1 MSITND
7 PFESAANAG
16 EGRNTY
22 YGRVEVM
29 ASYVTL
35 KKGVGKQP
43 FNEQYDD
50 VRDRRTEVKIVVNPI
65 DAMNLS
71 ILLQRD
77 LIAESAEW
85 SRYTWASLRDKCGLK
100 TPSEFRAL
108 NGKWVKLVLTGTGET
123 YTTKR
128 GETQERKAFVFEA
141 VYNTAAEAEAAYYA
155 DTGGQPQHGDD
166 PAAAVD
172 MGHGAG
178 SNGNGNAERET
189 ALQFLKVLV
198 KQSGGDKSKLAASIA
213 QMPMIGKYYTVDSP
227 EVVELFAGV
236 KGWTPNSKLG

>member
-7 PFESAANAG
+7 PFQTAVDAG
-16 EGRNTY
+16 AGRNTY
-22 YGRVEVM
+22 YGRVEVS
-29 ASYVTL
+29 ASFVTL

-50 VRDRRTEVKIVVNPI
+50 IKERRTEVKIVINPI
-65 DAMNLS
+65 DAMNLT

-108 NGKWVKLVLTGTGET
+108 NGKYCKLTLQGTGET

-141 VYNTAAEAEAAYYA
+141 VYQTAQEATAAYYA
-155 DTGGQPQHGDD
+155 DTGARPEEPE
-166 PAAAVD
+166 PAMNID
-172 MGHGAG
+172 MGPGAG
-178 SNGNGNAERET
+178 SNGNGANAERET
-189 ALQFLKVLV
+189 AKAFLQALV
-198 KQSGGDKSKLAASIA
+198 KQSGGDKAKLAASIA
-213 QMPMIGKYYTVDSP
+213 MMPMIAKYFTADSP
-227 EVVELFAGV
+227 EVVEFYAGV
-236 KGWTPNSKLG
+236 K

>member
-7 PFESAANAG
+7 PFQTAVDAG
-16 EGRNTY
+16 AGRNTY
-22 YGRVEVM
+22 YGRVEVS
-29 ASYVTL
+29 ASFVTL

-50 VRDRRTEVKIVVNPI
+50 IKERRTEVKIVINPI
-65 DAMNLS
+65 DAMNLT

-108 NGKWVKLVLTGTGET
+108 NGKYCKLTLQGTGET
-123 YTTKR
+123 YTSKR
-128 GETQERKAFVFEA
+128 GTTGEVKAFVFEA
-141 VYNTAAEAEAAYYA
+141 IYQTAQEATAAYYA
-155 DTGGQPQHGDD
+155 DNGGQPETN
-166 PAAAVD
+166 PAMSVD
-172 MGHGAG
+172 MGAPATNIS
-178 SNGNGNAERET
+178 SNGNGNGNERET

-198 KQSGGDKSKLAASIA
+198 KQSNGDKSKLAASIA
-213 QMPMIGKYYTVDSP
+213 QIPMIAKWFTADSP
-227 EVVELFAGV
+227 EVVEMYAGV
-236 KGWTPNSKLG
+236 Q

>member
-7 PFESAANAG
+7 PFEAADKAG

-22 YGRVEVM
+22 YGKADVT
-29 ASYVTL
+29 ASFVTL

-100 TPSEFRAL
+100 SVRDL
-108 NGKWVKLVLTGTGET
+108 NGKWCKLTLQSTGET

-155 DTGGQPQHGDD
+155 DTGGQPQHENS
-166 PAAAVD
+166 PAMSVD

-178 SNGNGNAERET
+178 SNGNGANAERET

-198 KQSGGDKSKLAASIA
+198 KQSNGDMGKLAGSIA
-213 QMPMIGKYYTVDSP
+213 QMPIIAKYFTADSP
-227 EVVELFAGV
+227 EVVEMFAGV
-236 KGWTPNSKLG
+236 K

>member
-7 PFESAANAG
+7 PFEAATQAG

-22 YGRVEVM
+22 FGKAEVT
-29 ASYVTL
+29 AGFVTL

-43 FNEQYDD
+43 FNESLDD
-50 VRDRRTEVKIVVNPI
+50 MRDRRTEVKIVVNPI
-65 DAMNLS
+65 DAMGLT

-85 SRYTWASLRDKCGLK
+85 SRYTWASLRDKCNLK
-100 TPSEFRAL
+100 NVREL
-108 NGKWVKLVLTGTGET
+108 NGKWCKLTLQATGET

-141 VYNTAAEAEAAYYA
+141 VYSTAAEATAAFYA
-155 DTGGQPQHGDD
+155 DNGGQPEVE
-166 PAAAVD
+166 PAMAVD

-178 SNGNGNAERET
+178 SNGNGAAATNAERET

-198 KQSGGDKSKLAASIA
+198 KQAGGDKSKLATSIA
-213 QMPMIGKYYTVDSP
+213 AMPMIAKYYTADSP
-227 EVVELFAGV
+227 EVVQMMAGV
-236 KGWTPNSKLG
+236 A